1 MLQHDVS
8 IGAAACGAVARTAF
22 RGQRPPGGRAADQL
36 RRQVGAGLA
45 QGLRGEPL
53 ASGVEQR
60 PRGPMA
66 ARLSTICPPASKT
79 GAARALMPAG
89 AESNRAGQARAAA
102 LS

>member
-1 MLQHDVS
+1 
-8 IGAAACGAVARTAF
+8 
-22 RGQRPPGGRAADQL
+22 
-36 RRQVGAGLA
+36 
-45 QGLRGEPL
+45 
-53 ASGVEQR
+53 
-60 PRGPMA
+60 MA